1 MKNKILKYMGI
12 SLIVIGLGILSYHFI
27 NNFFIARRESEI
39 LTTWD
44 IEFTPLTNPATDE
57 ESVQSYSDSN
67 DDLKLEKDTKL
78 IDPEKKLPFKISIPS
93 IEIEWIVNEGT
104 DYATLRKG
112 PGFYIPSTLP
122 GEEGTTVVSGHRTTY
137 GAPFSRLDELKEGD
151 KIIIETPGNE
161 KFTYIVI
168 DKKEVAPTDMN
179 VLEKT
184 DYPSLVLTTCTPKYF
199 ATRRLIVFAKIFE

>member
-1 MKNKILKYMGI
+1 MGI

-39 LTTWD
+39 LTAWD
-44 IEFTPLTNPATDE
+44 IEFTFSTNPATDE

-104 DYATLRKG
+104 DYETLRKG
-112 PGFYIPSTLP
+112 PGFYITSTLP

-168 DKKEVAPTDMN
+168 DKKEVAPTDIS

-184 DYPSLVLTTCTPKYF
+184 DYPSLVLTTRTPKYF
-199 ATRRLIVFAKIFE
+199 ATRRLIIFAKIFE